1 MLEANRVNYN
11 ANCNWILATSR
22 SLDLDAPLD
31 VLSFAWLALA
41 GVAYNIRLGALAAT
55 EQHR

>member
-1 MLEANRVNYN
+1 MNRVNYN

-41 GVAYNIRLGALAAT
+41 GVAYNICLGALAAT